1 MLEDF
6 LPLFLM
12 ILMAAGLAV
21 TLLKASE
28 WIGPKR
34 PNLSKTSTYESGMDP
49 IGTARE
55 RYSVKFY
62 LVAMVFIIFDIEVVF
77 LYPWAVS
84 FRDFVSEGIGLGVT
98 GVVAFFILVLVVGL
112 IYDIKKG
119 GLEFYN

>member
-1 MLEDF
+1 MLVDF
-6 LPLFLM
+6 IPLLLM

-21 TLLKASE
+21 TLLKAAE

-62 LVAMVFIIFDIEVVF
+62 LVAMIFIVFDIEVVF

-84 FRDFVSEGIGLGVT
+84 FREFVSTGIGLGVT
-98 GVVAFFILVLVVGL
+98 AFVAFFILILVVGL